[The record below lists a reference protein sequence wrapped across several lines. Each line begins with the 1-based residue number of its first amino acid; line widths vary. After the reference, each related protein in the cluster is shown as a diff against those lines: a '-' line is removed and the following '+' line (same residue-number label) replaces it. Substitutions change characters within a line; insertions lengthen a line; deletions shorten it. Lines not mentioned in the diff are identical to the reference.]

1 MSKIKVS
8 EIFGPAGYWKYV
20 LSDKDTLIP
29 SFTERWGVTQGEG
42 KFVGQ
47 RSVFLRTFGCN
58 FECRSFGLHH
68 GEQTTEPED
77 FLKSVNVYKSVADL
91 PAAQFGCDSYYSWHA
106 GYKHLNPM
114 LDLEEIVDQLLKAAG
129 GSFFSGSNAIHLILT
144 GGEPMLGWQKSYP
157 ELIRLLRSK
166 DPLWKTALWKK
177 LPITIETNGTQD
189 LKKSTDVHV
198 ASYMFHVA
206 EMCNVTWSI
215 SPKLKAS
222 GHTEDESI
230 LPKVVKN
237 YLSVS
242 EDAYFKFV
250 VQDIEDF
257 KYVDSALAK
266 YASNNVYLPV
276 YIMPEGGTY
285 DEFKKHATLDLISEA
300 VKRGYNVTTRL
311 HVMWGGN
318 NIGW

>member
-20 LSDKDTLIP
+20 LSENDTLVP
-29 SFTERWGVTQGEG
+29 KFTERWGVTQGEG

-68 GEQTTEPED
+68 GEKTTEPED
-77 FLKSVNVYKSVADL
+77 ILKNVTLYKSIADL
-91 PAAQFGCDSYYSWHA
+91 PAAQFGCDSYYSWHN

-114 LDLEEIVDQLLKAAG
+114 LDIDVIVDQLLVAAG
-129 GSFFSGSNAIHLILT
+129 GSFFTGSNPIHLILT

-157 ELIRLLRSK
+157 ELFAKLRER
-166 DPLWKTALWKK
+166 DPNWKSAPWKK
-177 LPITIETNGTQD
+177 LPITIETNGTQE
-189 LKKSTDVHV
+189 LKRPKDINLVP
-198 ASYMFHVA
+198 YMFSVK
-206 EMCNVTWSI
+206 EFCDITWSI
-215 SPKLKAS
+215 SAKLKAS

-230 LPKVVKN
+230 IPSVVKG
-237 YLSVS
+237 YLQVS
-242 EDAYFKFV
+242 GDAYFKFV
-250 VQDIEDF
+250 VQDIADF
-257 KYVDSALAK
+257 KDVESALAK
-266 YASNNVYLPV
+266 YTSSNVNLPV

-285 DEFKKHATLDLISEA
+285 DEFKKHATLDLIAEA
-300 VKRGYNVTTRL
+300 VKRGYNITTRL